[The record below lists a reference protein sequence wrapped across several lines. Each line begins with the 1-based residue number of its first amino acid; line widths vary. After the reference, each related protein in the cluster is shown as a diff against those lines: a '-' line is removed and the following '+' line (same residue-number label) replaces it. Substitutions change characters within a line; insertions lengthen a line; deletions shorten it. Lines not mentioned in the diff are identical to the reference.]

1 MDKAVYEWLQEVRKS
16 NGVINGLQLQ
26 ASADSVLHILTDD
39 LDNIDNISHG
49 CSISFTT
56 SWRSR
61 MAQEYGV
68 AYCSLRGEAG
78 SVDLNAIAGR
88 MEEVRNICSKFEPD
102 DIYNCDETGMYL
114 RELTTH
120 SYTTKEFMSGTK
132 PARGES

>member
-1 MDKAVYEWLQEVRKS
+1 
-16 NGVINGLQLQ
+16 
-26 ASADSVLHILTDD
+26 
-39 LDNIDNISHG
+39 
-49 CSISFTT
+49 
-56 SWRSR
+56 

-132 PARGES
+132 PARGESRVPILFCVNATGSSLARAAAVEALRPLVISKASNTSDHCSEEKK